1 MKNNK
6 GGRPSKYKD
15 IEKQLDKI
23 KLLYEKGFTDIEVS
37 KIIGICEKTLNN
49 YKNEYPEFL
58 QSIKE
63 SKQIADDKV
72 KDSLFK
78 RANGFEYVETHIEGI
93 DSGKD
98 ENGNQIISNRKI
110 KQIKKTVLPDPTSMI
125 FWLCNRDKENWQQR
139 QNFTHDLDNTLT
151 DLIKKVNGNLSGA
164 KDSKKDS

>member
-1 MKNNK
+1 MEKRRGPK
-6 GGRPSKYKD
+6 SKFDTKYHSKLAFYMA
-15 IEKQLDKI
+15 QL
-23 KLLYEKGFTDIEVS
+23 GFTDEQMAKEFGVS
-37 KIIGICEKTLNN
+37 RSTLSRW
-49 YKNEYPEFL
+49 KEDYPEFAEIL
-58 QSIKE
+58 KE
-63 SKQIADDKV
+63 NKAIADKQV
-72 KDSLFK
+72 VDSLFK